1 MQKIDFENLMI
12 GFLSETNTDEE
23 QKQLVQLLQTDEG
36 CRATYREMTKTNAI
50 SLIPLIELEKRTN
63 YQLLKKQMSG
73 KQASISLFGYFY
85 RIAAILLFML
95 SAGTASYYVYHDVT
109 ESADVLAYY
118 ETIVPLG
125 SQSKVILPD
134 SSIAWLNSGSILKYN
149 QSFGKKTRDVYLS
162 GEGYFEVKK
171 DTRKP
176 FLVHTHEIDIQV
188 LGTIFNVR
196 AYLEDTSTEV
206 NLIAG
211 CVTVSA
217 PHTPEKR
224 SVTLYPNEKLLYD
237 KRSGQMTS
245 GVGEV
250 CKSALW
256 TTGKLSFV
264 NATFADIALDL
275 QRKYDVRIQINTAKM
290 QQEYFSGSVNL
301 SLSLDAILSYID
313 VDNKY
318 KWTRQ
323 GNIVTI
329 TDK

>member
-1 MQKIDFENLMI
+1 MQKVDFEELMI
-12 GFLSETNTDEE
+12 GFLSGTNTDEE
-23 QKQLVQLLQTDEG
+23 QKQMVERLQMDES
-36 CRATYREMTKTNAI
+36 CRVTYREMTQTNAI
-50 SLIPLIELEKRTN
+50 SLIPLIESEKDAN
-63 YQLLKKQMSG
+63 YQILKKQLSG
-73 KQASISLFGYFY
+73 KRSSISLFGYFY
-85 RIAAILLFML
+85 RIAAVLLFIL
-95 SAGTASYYVYHDVT
+95 SVGTASYYLYHDVA
-109 ESADVLAYY
+109 ESDDLLACY

-149 QSFGKKTRDVYLS
+149 HSFGKKTRDVYLT

-176 FLVHTHEIDIQV
+176 FLVHTNEIDIQV

-211 CVTVSA
+211 CVTVST

-224 SVTLYPNEKLLYD
+224 SVTLRPNEKLLYD
-237 KRSGQMTS
+237 KKSGQMMS
-245 GVGEV
+245 SVGEV

-290 QQEYFSGSVNL
+290 QKEYFTGSVNL
-301 SLSLDAILSYID
+301 SLSLDEILSYID
-313 VDNKY
+313 VDKKY